1 MKVLIVGGVA
11 GGASAATR
19 LRRLDEKAEII
30 LFEKGPYISY
40 ANCGLPYYIGGEIKE
55 KESLLVT
62 KPALLRG
69 RFGVDVRTDSE
80 VVKINRQAKTVTVKN
95 HQTGET
101 YEESYDK
108 LLLSPGASPK
118 KPDWEG
124 IHLPGIFTIR
134 NVPDTCAVDEYI
146 RNTGAKRAVVVG
158 GGFIGVEMAENLTTR
173 GLSVTLAEYLPQ
185 VLPPLDPEMA
195 AMLHTHLRQ
204 NGVNLMLET
213 AVSGFEKAENS
224 ILVKTS
230 KGNVE
235 ADLVILSIGVSPDSG
250 LAKDAGLELGIGGS
264 IAVNDNYQT
273 SDPDIYAVGDAIQ
286 DRSRI
291 TGKDT
296 LLPLAGP
303 ANRQGRA
310 AAESMVGRKP
320 SHSRDVLGS
329 SILKVFQLTAAS
341 TGLNEKQLKAA
352 GMEYLKTYVHPASHA
367 GYYPGGKPMS
377 LKLLFAPDGKVL
389 GAQAVGQDGVDKRMD
404 VLATVIRLGGTVY
417 DLQDLELCYAPPY
430 SSAKDPVNMLGFTA
444 VNILNGDMKVFYCE
458 DLADLDLEKVFLL
471 DARTP
476 AEFALGTI
484 PGAVNIPLDEMR
496 NRLDEIPQDKPVY
509 EFCQVGLRGYIA
521 YRILAQNGFEVYNLS
536 GGYKSYASAKELYEK
551 ASPVDCIGMP
561 KK

>member
-19 LRRLDEKAEII
+19 LRRLDEKAQII

-55 KESLLVT
+55 RENLLVT

-69 RFGVDVRTDSE
+69 RFGIDVRTDSE
-80 VVKINRQAKTVTVKN
+80 AVSIDRQAKTVTVKN

-101 YEESYDK
+101 YKESYDK

-124 IHLPGIFTIR
+124 VNLPGIFTIR
-134 NVPDTCAVDEYI
+134 NVPDTCAVDDFI
-146 RNTGAKRAVVVG
+146 RETGAKRAAVVG
-158 GGFIGVEMAENLTTR
+158 GGFIGVEMAENLTAR
-173 GLSVTLAEYLPQ
+173 GLSVTLMEYQEQ

-195 AMLHTHLRQ
+195 AIVHTHLRQ
-204 NGVNLMLET
+204 NGVNLALGT
-213 AVSGFEKAENS
+213 AVSGFEKAGTG
-224 ILVKTS
+224 ILVKTG
-230 KGNVE
+230 KGNLE
-235 ADLVILSIGVSPDSG
+235 TDLVILSVGVAPDSG
-250 LAKDAGLELGIGGS
+250 LAKEAGLELGMGGS

-286 DRSRI
+286 VRSRL
-291 TGKDT
+291 TGQDT

-310 AAESMVGRKP
+310 AAESILGRKP
-320 SHSRDVLGS
+320 SHTKDVLGS

-352 GMEYLKTYVHPASHA
+352 GIPYLKTYTHPASHA
-367 GYYPGGKPMS
+367 GYYPGGTPMS
-377 LKLLFAPDGKVL
+377 MKLLFGPDGKVF
-389 GAQAVGQDGVDKRMD
+389 GAQAVGQEGVDKRMD
-404 VLATVIRLGGTVY
+404 VLATVIRLNGTVY

-444 VNILNGDMKVFYCE
+444 ANILNGDMKDFYCE
-458 DLADLDLEKVFLL
+458 DLAGLDLDKVFLL
-471 DARTP
+471 DCRTP
-476 AEFALGTI
+476 AEYAMGTI
-484 PGAVNIPLDEMR
+484 PGAVNIPLDELR
-496 NRLDEIPQDKPVY
+496 NRLEELPKDKPVY

-521 YRILAQNGFEVYNLS
+521 YRILSQNGFEVYNLS
-536 GGYKSYASAKELYEK
+536 GGYKSYAQARELYQK
-551 ASPVDCIGMP
+551 PSPVDCVGLP
-561 KK
+561 K

>member
-19 LRRLDEKAEII
+19 LRRLDEKAQII

-55 KESLLVT
+55 RENLLVT

-80 VVKINRQAKTVTVKN
+80 VVAIDRQAKTVTVKN

-101 YEESYDK
+101 YKESYDK

-124 IHLPGIFTIR
+124 VNLPGIFTIR
-134 NVPDTCAVDEYI
+134 NVPDTCAVDDFI
-146 RNTGAKRAVVVG
+146 RETGAKRAAVVG
-158 GGFIGVEMAENLTTR
+158 GGFIGVEMAENLTAR
-173 GLSVTLAEYLPQ
+173 GLSVTLMEYQEQ

-195 AMLHTHLRQ
+195 AIVHTHLRQ
-204 NGVNLMLET
+204 NGVNLALGT
-213 AVSGFEKAENS
+213 AVSGFEKAGTG
-224 ILVKTS
+224 ILVKTG
-230 KGNVE
+230 KGNLE
-235 ADLVILSIGVSPDSG
+235 TDLVILSVGVAPDSG
-250 LAKDAGLELGIGGS
+250 LAKEAGLELGMGGS

-286 DRSRI
+286 VRSRL
-291 TGKDT
+291 TGQDT

-310 AAESMVGRKP
+310 AAESILGRKP
-320 SHSRDVLGS
+320 SHSKDVLGS

-352 GMEYLKTYVHPASHA
+352 GIPYLKTYTHPASHA
-367 GYYPGGKPMS
+367 GYYPGGTPMS
-377 LKLLFAPDGKVL
+377 LKLLFAPDGRVF
-389 GAQAVGQDGVDKRMD
+389 GAQAVGQEGVDKRMD
-404 VLATVIRLGGTVY
+404 VLATVIRLNGTVY

-444 VNILNGDMKVFYCE
+444 ANILNGDMKDFYCE
-458 DLADLDLEKVFLL
+458 DLAGLDFDKVFLL
-471 DARTP
+471 DCRTP
-476 AEFALGTI
+476 AEFAMGTI
-484 PGAVNIPLDEMR
+484 PGAVNIPLDELR
-496 NRLDEIPQDKPVY
+496 NRLEELPKDKPVY

-521 YRILAQNGFEVYNLS
+521 YRILSQNGFEVYNLS
-536 GGYKSYASAKELYEK
+536 GGYKSYAQARELYQK
-551 ASPVDCIGMP
+551 PSPVDCVGLP
-561 KK
+561 K

>member
-19 LRRLDEKAEII
+19 LRRLDEKAHII

-55 KESLLVT
+55 RENLLVT

-69 RFGVDVRTDSE
+69 RFGIDVRTDSE
-80 VVKINRQAKTVTVKN
+80 VVSIDRRAKTVTVQN

-101 YEESYDK
+101 YTESYDK

-124 IHLPGIFTIR
+124 VNLPGIFTIR
-134 NVPDTCAVDEYI
+134 NVPDTCAVDDFI
-146 RNTGAKRAVVVG
+146 RETGAKRAAVVG
-158 GGFIGVEMAENLTTR
+158 GGFIGVEMAENLTAR
-173 GLSVTLAEYLPQ
+173 GLSVTLMEYQEQ

-195 AMLHTHLRQ
+195 AIVHTHLRQ
-204 NGVNLMLET
+204 NGVNLALGT
-213 AVSGFEKAENS
+213 AVSGFEKAGTG
-224 ILVKTS
+224 ILVKTG
-230 KGNVE
+230 KGDLE
-235 ADLVILSIGVSPDSG
+235 TDLVILSVGVAPDSG
-250 LAKDAGLELGIGGS
+250 LAKEAGLELGIGGS

-286 DRSRI
+286 VRSRL
-291 TGKDT
+291 TGQDT

-310 AAESMVGRKP
+310 AAESILGRKP

-329 SILKVFQLTAAS
+329 SILKVFQLTAAG

-352 GMEYLKTYVHPASHA
+352 GIPYLKTYTHPASHA
-367 GYYPGGKPMS
+367 GYYPGGTPMS
-377 LKLLFAPDGKVL
+377 LKLLFGPDGKVF

-444 VNILNGDMKVFYCE
+444 ANILNGDMKDFYCE
-458 DLADLDLEKVFLL
+458 DLAGLDLDKVFLL
-471 DARTP
+471 DCRTP
-476 AEFALGTI
+476 AEFAMGTI
-484 PGAVNIPLDEMR
+484 PGAVNIPLDELR
-496 NRLDEIPQDKPVY
+496 NRLEELPKDKPVY

-521 YRILAQNGFEVYNLS
+521 YRILTQHGFEVYNLS
-536 GGYKSYASAKELYEK
+536 GGYKSYAQARELYQK
-551 ASPVDCIGMP
+551 PSPVDCAGLP
-561 KK
+561 K

>member
-19 LRRLDEKAEII
+19 LRRLDEKAHII

-55 KESLLVT
+55 RENLLVT

-69 RFGVDVRTDSE
+69 RFGIDVRTDSE
-80 VVKINRQAKTVTVKN
+80 VVSIDRRAKTVTVQN

-101 YEESYDK
+101 YTESYDK

-124 IHLPGIFTIR
+124 VNLPGIFTIR
-134 NVPDTCAVDEYI
+134 NVPDTCAVDDFI
-146 RNTGAKRAVVVG
+146 RETGAKRAAVVG
-158 GGFIGVEMAENLTTR
+158 GGFIGVEMAENLTAR
-173 GLSVTLAEYLPQ
+173 GLSVTLMEYQEQ

-195 AMLHTHLRQ
+195 AIVHTHLRQ
-204 NGVNLMLET
+204 NGVNLALGT
-213 AVSGFEKAENS
+213 AVSGFEKAGTG
-224 ILVKTS
+224 ILVKTG
-230 KGNVE
+230 KGDLE
-235 ADLVILSIGVSPDSG
+235 TDLVILSVGVAPDSG
-250 LAKDAGLELGIGGS
+250 LAKEAGRDWGMG
-264 IAVNDNYQT
+264 ARTPANDNYQT
-273 SDPDIYAVGDAIQ
+273 SDPTIYAVGDAIQ
-286 DRSRI
+286 VRSRL
-291 TGKDT
+291 TGQDT

-310 AAESMVGRKP
+310 AAESILGRKP

-329 SILKVFQLTAAS
+329 SILKVFQLTAAG

-352 GMEYLKTYVHPASHA
+352 GIPYLKTYTHPASHA
-367 GYYPGGKPMS
+367 GYYPGGTPMS
-377 LKLLFAPDGKVL
+377 LKLLFGPDGKVF

-430 SSAKDPVNMLGFTA
+430 SAAKDPVNMLGFTA
-444 VNILNGDMKVFYCE
+444 ANLLNGDMKDFYCE
-458 DLADLDLEKVFLL
+458 DLAGLDLDKVFLL
-471 DARTP
+471 DCRTP
-476 AEFALGTI
+476 AEFAMGTI
-484 PGAVNIPLDEMR
+484 PGAVNIPLDELR
-496 NRLDEIPQDKPVY
+496 NRLEELPKDKPVY

-521 YRILAQNGFEVYNLS
+521 YRILTQHGFEVYNLS
-536 GGYKSYASAKELYEK
+536 GGYKSYAQARELYQK
-551 ASPVDCIGMP
+551 PSPVDCVGLP
-561 KK
+561 K

>member
-19 LRRLDEKAEII
+19 LRRLDEKAHII

-55 KESLLVT
+55 RENLLVT

-69 RFGVDVRTDSE
+69 RFGIDVRTDSE
-80 VVKINRQAKTVTVKN
+80 VVSIDRRAKTVAVQN

-101 YEESYDK
+101 YTESYDK

-124 IHLPGIFTIR
+124 VNLPGIFTIR
-134 NVPDTCAVDEYI
+134 NVPDTCAVDDFI
-146 RNTGAKRAVVVG
+146 RETGAKRAAVVG
-158 GGFIGVEMAENLTTR
+158 GGFIGVEMAENLTAR
-173 GLSVTLAEYLPQ
+173 GLSVTLMEYQEQ

-195 AMLHTHLRQ
+195 AIVHTHLRQ
-204 NGVNLMLET
+204 NGVNLALGT
-213 AVSGFEKAENS
+213 AVSGFEKTGTG
-224 ILVKTS
+224 ILVKTG
-230 KGNVE
+230 KGNLE
-235 ADLVILSIGVSPDSG
+235 TDLVILSVGVAPDSG
-250 LAKDAGLELGIGGS
+250 LAKEAGLELGIGGS

-286 DRSRI
+286 VRSRL
-291 TGKDT
+291 TGQDT

-310 AAESMVGRKP
+310 AAESILGRKP

-329 SILKVFQLTAAS
+329 SILKVFQLTAAG

-352 GMEYLKTYVHPASHA
+352 GIPYLKTYTHPASHA
-367 GYYPGGKPMS
+367 GYYPGGTPMS
-377 LKLLFAPDGKVL
+377 LKLLFGPDGKVF

-444 VNILNGDMKVFYCE
+444 ANILNGDMKDFYCE
-458 DLADLDLEKVFLL
+458 DLAGLDLDKVFLL
-471 DARTP
+471 DCRTP
-476 AEFALGTI
+476 AEFAMGTI
-484 PGAVNIPLDEMR
+484 PGAVNIPLDELR
-496 NRLDEIPQDKPVY
+496 NRLEELPKDKPVY

-521 YRILAQNGFEVYNLS
+521 YRILTQHGFEVYNLS
-536 GGYKSYASAKELYEK
+536 GGYKSYAQARELYQK
-551 ASPVDCIGMP
+551 PSPVDCAGLP
-561 KK
+561 K

>member
-1 MKVLIVGGVA
+1 MA

-55 KESLLVT
+55 RENLLVT

-69 RFGVDVRTDSE
+69 RFGIDVRTDSE
-80 VVKINRQAKTVTVKN
+80 VVSIDRRAKTVTVQN

-101 YEESYDK
+101 YTESYDK

-124 IHLPGIFTIR
+124 VNLPGIFTIR
-134 NVPDTCAVDEYI
+134 NVPDTCAVDDFI
-146 RNTGAKRAVVVG
+146 RETGAKRAAVVG
-158 GGFIGVEMAENLTTR
+158 GGFIGVEMAENLTAR
-173 GLSVTLAEYLPQ
+173 GLSVTLMEYQEQ

-195 AMLHTHLRQ
+195 AIVHTHLRQ
-204 NGVNLMLET
+204 NGVNLALGT
-213 AVSGFEKAENS
+213 AVSGFEKAGTG
-224 ILVKTS
+224 ILVKTG
-230 KGNVE
+230 KGDLE
-235 ADLVILSIGVSPDSG
+235 TDLVILSVGVAPDSG
-250 LAKDAGLELGIGGS
+250 LAKEAGLELGIGGS

-286 DRSRI
+286 VRSRL
-291 TGKDT
+291 TGQDT

-310 AAESMVGRKP
+310 AAESILGRKP

-329 SILKVFQLTAAS
+329 SILKVFQLTAAG

-352 GMEYLKTYVHPASHA
+352 GIPYLKTYTHPASHA
-367 GYYPGGKPMS
+367 GYYPGGTPMS
-377 LKLLFAPDGKVL
+377 LKLLFGPDGKVF

-430 SSAKDPVNMLGFTA
+430 SAAKDPVNMLGFTA
-444 VNILNGDMKVFYCE
+444 ANLLNGDMKDFYCE
-458 DLADLDLEKVFLL
+458 DLAGLDLDKVFLL
-471 DARTP
+471 DCRTP
-476 AEFALGTI
+476 AEFAMGTI
-484 PGAVNIPLDEMR
+484 PGAVNIPLDELR
-496 NRLDEIPQDKPVY
+496 NRLEELPKDKPVY

-521 YRILAQNGFEVYNLS
+521 YRILTQHGFEVYNLS
-536 GGYKSYASAKELYEK
+536 GGYKSYAQARELYQK
-551 ASPVDCIGMP
+551 PSPVDCVGLP
-561 KK
+561 K

>member
-19 LRRLDEKAEII
+19 LRRLDEKAHII

-55 KESLLVT
+55 RENLLVT

-69 RFGVDVRTDSE
+69 RFGIDVRTDSE
-80 VVKINRQAKTVTVKN
+80 VVSIDRRAKTVAVQN

-101 YEESYDK
+101 YTESYDK

-124 IHLPGIFTIR
+124 VNLPGIFTIR
-134 NVPDTCAVDEYI
+134 NVPDTCAVDDFI
-146 RNTGAKRAVVVG
+146 RETGAKRAAVVG
-158 GGFIGVEMAENLTTR
+158 GGFIGVEMAENLTAR
-173 GLSVTLAEYLPQ
+173 GLSVTLMEYQEQ

-195 AMLHTHLRQ
+195 AIVHTHLRQ
-204 NGVNLMLET
+204 NGVNLALGT
-213 AVSGFEKAENS
+213 AVSGFEKAGTG
-224 ILVKTS
+224 ILVKTG
-230 KGNVE
+230 KGNLE
-235 ADLVILSIGVSPDSG
+235 TDLVILSVGVAPDSG
-250 LAKDAGLELGIGGS
+250 LAKEAGLELGIGGS

-286 DRSRI
+286 VRSRL
-291 TGKDT
+291 TGQDT

-310 AAESMVGRKP
+310 AAESILGRKP

-329 SILKVFQLTAAS
+329 SILKVFQLTAAG

-352 GMEYLKTYVHPASHA
+352 GIPYLKTYTHPASHA
-367 GYYPGGKPMS
+367 GYYPGGTPMS
-377 LKLLFAPDGKVL
+377 LKLLFGPDGKVF

-430 SSAKDPVNMLGFTA
+430 SAAKDPVNMLGFTA
-444 VNILNGDMKVFYCE
+444 ANLLNGDMKDFYCE
-458 DLADLDLEKVFLL
+458 DLAGLDLDKVFLL
-471 DARTP
+471 DCRTP
-476 AEFALGTI
+476 AEFAMGTI
-484 PGAVNIPLDEMR
+484 PGAVNIPLDELR
-496 NRLDEIPQDKPVY
+496 NRLEELPKDKPVY

-521 YRILAQNGFEVYNLS
+521 YRILTQHGFEVYNLS
-536 GGYKSYASAKELYEK
+536 GGYKSYAQARELYQK
-551 ASPVDCIGMP
+551 PSPVDCVGLP
-561 KK
+561 K

>member
-19 LRRLDEKAEII
+19 LRRLDEKAHII

-55 KESLLVT
+55 RENLLVT

-69 RFGVDVRTDSE
+69 RFGIDVRTDSE
-80 VVKINRQAKTVTVKN
+80 VVSIDRRAKTVTVQN

-101 YEESYDK
+101 YTESYDK

-124 IHLPGIFTIR
+124 VNLPGIFTIR
-134 NVPDTCAVDEYI
+134 NVPDTCAVDDFI
-146 RNTGAKRAVVVG
+146 RETGAKRAAVVG
-158 GGFIGVEMAENLTTR
+158 GGFIGVEMAENLTAR
-173 GLSVTLAEYLPQ
+173 GLSVTLMEYQEQ

-195 AMLHTHLRQ
+195 AIVHTHLRQ
-204 NGVNLMLET
+204 NGVNLALGT
-213 AVSGFEKAENS
+213 AVSGVEKTGTG
-224 ILVKTS
+224 ILVKTG
-230 KGNVE
+230 KGDLE
-235 ADLVILSIGVSPDSG
+235 TDLVILSVGVAPDSG
-250 LAKDAGLELGIGGS
+250 LAKEAGLELGIGGS

-286 DRSRI
+286 VRSRL
-291 TGKDT
+291 TGQDT

-310 AAESMVGRKP
+310 AAESILGRKP
-320 SHSRDVLGS
+320 SHSKDVLGS

-352 GMEYLKTYVHPASHA
+352 GIPYLKTYTHPASHA
-367 GYYPGGKPMS
+367 GYYPGGTPMS
-377 LKLLFAPDGKVL
+377 MKLLFGPDGKVF

-404 VLATVIRLGGTVY
+404 VLATVIRLGGTIY

-444 VNILNGDMKVFYCE
+444 ANILNGDMKDFYCE
-458 DLADLDLEKVFLL
+458 DLAGLDFDKVFLL
-471 DARTP
+471 DCRTP
-476 AEFALGTI
+476 AEYAMGTI
-484 PGAVNIPLDEMR
+484 PGAVNIPLDELR
-496 NRLDEIPQDKPVY
+496 NRLEELPKDKPVY

-521 YRILAQNGFEVYNLS
+521 YRILSQHGFEAYNLS
-536 GGYKSYASAKELYEK
+536 GGYKSYAQARELYQK
-551 ASPVDCIGMP
+551 PSPVDCVGLP
-561 KK
+561 K

>member
-19 LRRLDEKAEII
+19 LRRLDEKAHII

-55 KESLLVT
+55 RENLLVT

-69 RFGVDVRTDSE
+69 RFGIDVRTDSE
-80 VVKINRQAKTVTVKN
+80 VVSIDRRAKTVAVQN

-101 YEESYDK
+101 YTESYDK

-124 IHLPGIFTIR
+124 VNLPGIFTIR
-134 NVPDTCAVDEYI
+134 NVPDTCAVDDFI
-146 RNTGAKRAVVVG
+146 RETGAKRAAVVG
-158 GGFIGVEMAENLTTR
+158 GGFIGVEMAENLTAR
-173 GLSVTLAEYLPQ
+173 GLSVTLMEYQEQ

-195 AMLHTHLRQ
+195 AIVHTHLRQ
-204 NGVNLMLET
+204 NGVNLALGT
-213 AVSGFEKAENS
+213 AVSGFEKAGTG
-224 ILVKTS
+224 ILVKTG
-230 KGNVE
+230 KGNLE
-235 ADLVILSIGVSPDSG
+235 TDLVILSVGVAPDSG
-250 LAKDAGLELGIGGS
+250 LAKEAGLELGIGGS

-286 DRSRI
+286 VRSRL
-291 TGKDT
+291 TGQDT

-310 AAESMVGRKP
+310 AAESILGRKP

-329 SILKVFQLTAAS
+329 SILKVFQLTAAG

-352 GMEYLKTYVHPASHA
+352 GIPYLKTYTHPASHA
-367 GYYPGGKPMS
+367 GYYPGGTPMS
-377 LKLLFAPDGKVL
+377 LKLLFGPDGKVF

-444 VNILNGDMKVFYCE
+444 ANLLNGDMKDFYCE
-458 DLADLDLEKVFLL
+458 DLAGLDLDKVFLL
-471 DARTP
+471 DCRTP
-476 AEFALGTI
+476 AEFAMGTI
-484 PGAVNIPLDEMR
+484 PGAVNIPLDELR
-496 NRLDEIPQDKPVY
+496 NRLEELPKDKPVY

-521 YRILAQNGFEVYNLS
+521 YRILTQHGFEVYNLS
-536 GGYKSYASAKELYEK
+536 GGYKSYAQARELYQK
-551 ASPVDCIGMP
+551 PSPVDCAGLP
-561 KK
+561 K

>member
-19 LRRLDEKAEII
+19 LRRLDEKAQII

-55 KESLLVT
+55 RENLLVT

-80 VVKINRQAKTVTVKN
+80 VVAIDRQAKTVTVKN

-101 YEESYDK
+101 YKESYDK

-124 IHLPGIFTIR
+124 VNLPGIFTIR
-134 NVPDTCAVDEYI
+134 NVPDTCAVDDFI
-146 RNTGAKRAVVVG
+146 RETGAKRAAVVG
-158 GGFIGVEMAENLTTR
+158 GGFIGVEMAENLTAR
-173 GLSVTLAEYLPQ
+173 GLSVTLMEYQEQ

-195 AMLHTHLRQ
+195 AIVHTHLRQ
-204 NGVNLMLET
+204 NGVNLALGT
-213 AVSGFEKAENS
+213 AVSGFEKAGTG
-224 ILVKTS
+224 ILVKTG
-230 KGNVE
+230 KGNLE
-235 ADLVILSIGVSPDSG
+235 TDLVILSVGVAPDSG
-250 LAKDAGLELGIGGS
+250 LAKEAGLELGIGGS

-286 DRSRI
+286 VRSRL
-291 TGKDT
+291 TGQDT

-310 AAESMVGRKP
+310 AAESILGRKP
-320 SHSRDVLGS
+320 SHSKDVLGS

-352 GMEYLKTYVHPASHA
+352 GIPYLKTYTHPASHA
-367 GYYPGGKPMS
+367 GYYPGGTPMS
-377 LKLLFAPDGKVL
+377 MKLLFGPDGKVF

-404 VLATVIRLGGTVY
+404 VLATVIRLGGTIY

-444 VNILNGDMKVFYCE
+444 ANILNGDMKDFYCE
-458 DLADLDLEKVFLL
+458 DLAGLDFDKVFLL
-471 DARTP
+471 DCRTP
-476 AEFALGTI
+476 AEFAMGTI
-484 PGAVNIPLDEMR
+484 PGAVNIPLDELR
-496 NRLDEIPQDKPVY
+496 NRLEELPKDKPVY

-521 YRILAQNGFEVYNLS
+521 YRILSQHGFEAYNLS
-536 GGYKSYASAKELYEK
+536 GGYKSYAQARELYQK
-551 ASPVDCIGMP
+551 PSPVDCVGLP
-561 KK
+561 K

>member
-19 LRRLDEKAEII
+19 LRRLDEKAQII

-55 KESLLVT
+55 RENLLVT

-80 VVKINRQAKTVTVKN
+80 VVAIDRQAKTVTVKN

-101 YEESYDK
+101 YKESYDK

-124 IHLPGIFTIR
+124 VNLPGIFTIR
-134 NVPDTCAVDEYI
+134 NVPDTCAVDDFI
-146 RNTGAKRAVVVG
+146 RETGAKRAAVVG
-158 GGFIGVEMAENLTTR
+158 GGFIGVEMAENLTAR
-173 GLSVTLAEYLPQ
+173 GLSVTLMEYQEQ

-195 AMLHTHLRQ
+195 AIVHTHLRQ
-204 NGVNLMLET
+204 NGVNLALGT
-213 AVSGFEKAENS
+213 AVSGFEKAGTG
-224 ILVKTS
+224 ILVKTG
-230 KGNVE
+230 KGNLE
-235 ADLVILSIGVSPDSG
+235 TDLVILSVGVAPDSG
-250 LAKDAGLELGIGGS
+250 LAKEAGLELGMGGS

-286 DRSRI
+286 VRSRL
-291 TGKDT
+291 TGQDT

-310 AAESMVGRKP
+310 AAESILGRKP
-320 SHSRDVLGS
+320 SHTKDVLGS

-352 GMEYLKTYVHPASHA
+352 GIPYLKTYTHPASHA
-367 GYYPGGKPMS
+367 GYYPGGTPMS
-377 LKLLFAPDGKVL
+377 MKLLFGPDGKVF
-389 GAQAVGQDGVDKRMD
+389 GAQAVGQEGVDKRMD
-404 VLATVIRLGGTVY
+404 VLATVIRLNGTVY

-444 VNILNGDMKVFYCE
+444 ANILNGDMKDFYCE
-458 DLADLDLEKVFLL
+458 DLAGLDFDKVFLL
-471 DARTP
+471 DCRTP
-476 AEFALGTI
+476 AEFAMGTI
-484 PGAVNIPLDEMR
+484 PGAVNIPLDELR
-496 NRLDEIPQDKPVY
+496 NRLEELPKDKPVY

-521 YRILAQNGFEVYNLS
+521 YRILSQHGFEAYNLS
-536 GGYKSYASAKELYEK
+536 GGYKSYAQARELYQK
-551 ASPVDCIGMP
+551 PSPVDCVGLP
-561 KK
+561 K

>member
-55 KESLLVT
+55 RENLLVT

-69 RFGVDVRTDSE
+69 RFGIDVRTDSE
-80 VVKINRQAKTVTVKN
+80 VLSIDRQAKTVAVKN

-101 YEESYDK
+101 YTESYDK

-124 IHLPGIFTIR
+124 VNLPGIFTIR
-134 NVPDTCAVDEYI
+134 NVPDTCAVDDFI
-146 RNTGAKRAVVVG
+146 RETGAKRAAVVG
-158 GGFIGVEMAENLTTR
+158 GGFIGVEMAENLTAR
-173 GLSVTLAEYLPQ
+173 GLSVTLMEYQEQ

-195 AMLHTHLRQ
+195 AIVHTHLRQ
-204 NGVNLMLET
+204 NGVNLALGT
-213 AVSGFEKAENS
+213 AVSGFEKTGTG
-224 ILVKTS
+224 ILVKTG
-230 KGNVE
+230 KGDLE
-235 ADLVILSIGVSPDSG
+235 TDLVILSVGVAPDSG
-250 LAKDAGLELGIGGS
+250 LAKEAGLELGIGGS

-286 DRSRI
+286 VRSRL
-291 TGKDT
+291 TGQDT

-310 AAESMVGRKP
+310 AAESILGRKP

-329 SILKVFQLTAAS
+329 SILKVFQLTAAG

-352 GMEYLKTYVHPASHA
+352 GIPYLKTYTHPASHA
-367 GYYPGGKPMS
+367 GYYPGGTPMS
-377 LKLLFAPDGKVL
+377 LKLLFGPDGKVF

-444 VNILNGDMKVFYCE
+444 ANILNGDMKDFYCE
-458 DLADLDLEKVFLL
+458 DLAGLDLDKVFLL
-471 DARTP
+471 DCRTP
-476 AEFALGTI
+476 AEFAMGTI
-484 PGAVNIPLDEMR
+484 PGAVNIPLDELR
-496 NRLDEIPQDKPVY
+496 NRLEELPKDKPVY

-521 YRILAQNGFEVYNLS
+521 YRILTQHGFEVYNLS
-536 GGYKSYASAKELYEK
+536 GGYKSYAQARELYQK
-551 ASPVDCIGMP
+551 PSPVDCVGLP
-561 KK
+561 K

>member
-19 LRRLDEKAEII
+19 LRRLDEKAQII

-55 KESLLVT
+55 RENLLVT

-80 VVKINRQAKTVTVKN
+80 VVAIDRQAKTVTVKN

-101 YEESYDK
+101 YKESYDK

-124 IHLPGIFTIR
+124 VNLPGIFTIR
-134 NVPDTCAVDEYI
+134 NVPDTCAVDDFI
-146 RNTGAKRAVVVG
+146 RETGAKRAAVVG
-158 GGFIGVEMAENLTTR
+158 GGFIGVEMAENLTAR
-173 GLSVTLAEYLPQ
+173 GLSVTLMEYQEQ

-195 AMLHTHLRQ
+195 AIVHTHLRQ
-204 NGVNLMLET
+204 NGVNLALGT
-213 AVSGFEKAENS
+213 AVSGFEKAGTG
-224 ILVKTS
+224 ILVKTG
-230 KGNVE
+230 KGNLE
-235 ADLVILSIGVSPDSG
+235 TDLVILSVGVAPDSG
-250 LAKDAGLELGIGGS
+250 LAKEAGLELGMGGS

-286 DRSRI
+286 VRSRL
-291 TGKDT
+291 TGQDT

-310 AAESMVGRKP
+310 AAESILGRKP
-320 SHSRDVLGS
+320 SHSKDVLGS

-352 GMEYLKTYVHPASHA
+352 GIPYLKTYTHPASHA
-367 GYYPGGKPMS
+367 GYYPGGTPMS
-377 LKLLFAPDGKVL
+377 MKLLFGPDGKVF

-404 VLATVIRLGGTVY
+404 VLATVIRLGGTIY

-444 VNILNGDMKVFYCE
+444 ANILNGDMKDFYCE
-458 DLADLDLEKVFLL
+458 DLAGLDFDKVFLL
-471 DARTP
+471 DCRTP
-476 AEFALGTI
+476 AEFAMGTI
-484 PGAVNIPLDEMR
+484 PGAVNIPLDELR
-496 NRLDEIPQDKPVY
+496 NRLEELPKDKPVY

-521 YRILAQNGFEVYNLS
+521 YRILSQHGFEAYNLS
-536 GGYKSYASAKELYEK
+536 GGYKSYAQARELYQK
-551 ASPVDCIGMP
+551 PSPVDCVGLP
-561 KK
+561 K

>member
-19 LRRLDEKAEII
+19 LRRLDEKAQII

-55 KESLLVT
+55 RENLLVT

-80 VVKINRQAKTVTVKN
+80 VVAIDRQAKTVTVKN

-101 YEESYDK
+101 YKESYDK

-124 IHLPGIFTIR
+124 VNLPGIFTIR
-134 NVPDTCAVDEYI
+134 NVPDTCAVDDFI
-146 RNTGAKRAVVVG
+146 RETGAKRAAVVG
-158 GGFIGVEMAENLTTR
+158 GGFIGVEMAENLTAR
-173 GLSVTLAEYLPQ
+173 GLSVTLMEYQEQ

-195 AMLHTHLRQ
+195 AIVHTHLRQ
-204 NGVNLMLET
+204 NGVNLALGT
-213 AVSGFEKAENS
+213 AVSGFEKAGTG
-224 ILVKTS
+224 ILVKTG
-230 KGNVE
+230 KGDLE
-235 ADLVILSIGVSPDSG
+235 TDLVILSVGVAPDSG
-250 LAKDAGLELGIGGS
+250 LAKEAGLELGMGGS

-286 DRSRI
+286 VRSRL
-291 TGKDT
+291 TGQDT

-310 AAESMVGRKP
+310 AAESILGRKP
-320 SHSRDVLGS
+320 SHSKDVLGS

-352 GMEYLKTYVHPASHA
+352 GIPYLKTYTHPASHA
-367 GYYPGGKPMS
+367 GYYPGGTPMS
-377 LKLLFAPDGKVL
+377 MKLLFGPDGKVF

-404 VLATVIRLGGTVY
+404 VLATVIRLGGTIY

-444 VNILNGDMKVFYCE
+444 ANILNGDMKDFYCE
-458 DLADLDLEKVFLL
+458 DLAGLDFDKVFLL
-471 DARTP
+471 DCRTP
-476 AEFALGTI
+476 AEFAMGTI
-484 PGAVNIPLDEMR
+484 PGAVNIPLDELR
-496 NRLDEIPQDKPVY
+496 NRLEELPKDKPVY

-521 YRILAQNGFEVYNLS
+521 YRILSQHGFEAYNLS
-536 GGYKSYASAKELYEK
+536 GGYKSYAQARELYQK
-551 ASPVDCIGMP
+551 PSPVDCVGLP
-561 KK
+561 K

>member
-55 KESLLVT
+55 RENLLVT

-69 RFGVDVRTDSE
+69 RFGIDVRTDSE
-80 VVKINRQAKTVTVKN
+80 VVSIDRRAKTVTVQN

-101 YEESYDK
+101 YTESYDK

-124 IHLPGIFTIR
+124 VNLPGIFTIR
-134 NVPDTCAVDEYI
+134 NVPDTCAVDDFI
-146 RNTGAKRAVVVG
+146 RETGAKRAAVVG
-158 GGFIGVEMAENLTTR
+158 GGFIGVEMAENLTAR
-173 GLSVTLAEYLPQ
+173 GLSVTLMEYQEQ

-195 AMLHTHLRQ
+195 AIVHTHLRQ
-204 NGVNLMLET
+204 NGVNLALGT
-213 AVSGFEKAENS
+213 AVSGFEKAGTG
-224 ILVKTS
+224 ILVKTG
-230 KGNVE
+230 KGDLE
-235 ADLVILSIGVSPDSG
+235 TDLVILSVGVAPDSG
-250 LAKDAGLELGIGGS
+250 LAKEAGLELGIGGS

-286 DRSRI
+286 VRSRL
-291 TGKDT
+291 TGQDT

-310 AAESMVGRKP
+310 AAESILGRKP

-329 SILKVFQLTAAS
+329 SILKVFQLTAAG

-352 GMEYLKTYVHPASHA
+352 GIPYLKTYTHPASHA
-367 GYYPGGKPMS
+367 GYYPGGTPMS
-377 LKLLFAPDGKVL
+377 LKLLFGPDGKVF

-444 VNILNGDMKVFYCE
+444 ANILNGDMKDFYCE
-458 DLADLDLEKVFLL
+458 DLAGLDLDKVFLL
-471 DARTP
+471 DCRTP
-476 AEFALGTI
+476 AEFAMGTI
-484 PGAVNIPLDEMR
+484 PGAVNIPLDELR
-496 NRLDEIPQDKPVY
+496 NRLEELPKDKPVY

-521 YRILAQNGFEVYNLS
+521 YRILTQHGFEVYNLS
-536 GGYKSYASAKELYEK
+536 GGYKSYAQARELYQK
-551 ASPVDCIGMP
+551 PSPVDCAGLP
-561 KK
+561 K

>member
-55 KESLLVT
+55 RENLLVT

-69 RFGVDVRTDSE
+69 RFGIDVRTDSE
-80 VVKINRQAKTVTVKN
+80 VVSIDRRAKTVTVQN

-101 YEESYDK
+101 YTESYDK

-124 IHLPGIFTIR
+124 VNLPGIFTIR
-134 NVPDTCAVDEYI
+134 NVPDTCAVDDFI
-146 RNTGAKRAVVVG
+146 RETGAKRAAVVG
-158 GGFIGVEMAENLTTR
+158 GGFIGVEMAENLTAR
-173 GLSVTLAEYLPQ
+173 GLSVTLMEYQEQ

-195 AMLHTHLRQ
+195 AIVHTHLRQ
-204 NGVNLMLET
+204 NGVNLALGT
-213 AVSGFEKAENS
+213 AVSGFEKAGTG
-224 ILVKTS
+224 ILVKTG
-230 KGNVE
+230 KGDLE
-235 ADLVILSIGVSPDSG
+235 TDLVILSVGVAPDSG
-250 LAKDAGLELGIGGS
+250 LAKEAGLELGIGGS

-286 DRSRI
+286 VRSRL
-291 TGKDT
+291 TGQDT

-310 AAESMVGRKP
+310 AAESILGRKP

-329 SILKVFQLTAAS
+329 SILKVFQLTAAG

-352 GMEYLKTYVHPASHA
+352 GIPYLKTYTHPASHA
-367 GYYPGGKPMS
+367 GYYPGGTPMS
-377 LKLLFAPDGKVL
+377 LKLLFGPDGKVF

-430 SSAKDPVNMLGFTA
+430 SAAKDPVNMLGFTA
-444 VNILNGDMKVFYCE
+444 ANLLNGDMKDFYCE
-458 DLADLDLEKVFLL
+458 DLAGLDLDKVFLL
-471 DARTP
+471 DCRTP
-476 AEFALGTI
+476 AEFAMGTI
-484 PGAVNIPLDEMR
+484 PGAVNIPLDELR
-496 NRLDEIPQDKPVY
+496 NRLEELPKDKPVY

-521 YRILAQNGFEVYNLS
+521 YRILTQHGFEVYNLS
-536 GGYKSYASAKELYEK
+536 GGYKSYAQARELYQK
-551 ASPVDCIGMP
+551 PSPVDCVGLP
-561 KK
+561 K

>member
-55 KESLLVT
+55 RENLLVT

-69 RFGVDVRTDSE
+69 RFGIDVRTDSE
-80 VVKINRQAKTVTVKN
+80 VVSIDRRAKTVTVQN

-101 YEESYDK
+101 YTESYDK

-124 IHLPGIFTIR
+124 VNLPGIFTIR
-134 NVPDTCAVDEYI
+134 NVPDTCAVDDFI
-146 RNTGAKRAVVVG
+146 RETGAKRAAVVG
-158 GGFIGVEMAENLTTR
+158 GGFIGVEMAENLTAR
-173 GLSVTLAEYLPQ
+173 GLSVTLMEYQEQ

-195 AMLHTHLRQ
+195 AIVHTHLRQ
-204 NGVNLMLET
+204 NGVNLALGT
-213 AVSGFEKAENS
+213 AVSGFEKAGTG
-224 ILVKTS
+224 ILVKTG
-230 KGNVE
+230 KGDLE
-235 ADLVILSIGVSPDSG
+235 TDLVILSVGVAPDSG
-250 LAKDAGLELGIGGS
+250 LAKEAGLELGIGGS

-286 DRSRI
+286 VRSRL
-291 TGKDT
+291 TGQDT

-310 AAESMVGRKP
+310 AAESILGRKP
-320 SHSRDVLGS
+320 SHTKDVLGS

-352 GMEYLKTYVHPASHA
+352 GIPYLKTYTHPASHA
-367 GYYPGGKPMS
+367 GYYPGGTPMS
-377 LKLLFAPDGKVL
+377 MKLLFGPDGKVF
-389 GAQAVGQDGVDKRMD
+389 GAQAVGQEGVDKRMD
-404 VLATVIRLGGTVY
+404 VLATVIRLNGTVY

-444 VNILNGDMKVFYCE
+444 ANILNGDMKDFYCE
-458 DLADLDLEKVFLL
+458 DLAGLDFDKVFLL
-471 DARTP
+471 DCRTP
-476 AEFALGTI
+476 AEFAMGTI
-484 PGAVNIPLDEMR
+484 PGAVNIPLDELR
-496 NRLDEIPQDKPVY
+496 NRLEELPKDKPVY

-521 YRILAQNGFEVYNLS
+521 YRILSQHGFEAYNLS
-536 GGYKSYASAKELYEK
+536 GGYKSYAQARELYQK
-551 ASPVDCIGMP
+551 PSPVDCVGLP
-561 KK
+561 K

>member
-19 LRRLDEKAEII
+19 LRRLDEKAQII

-55 KESLLVT
+55 RENLLVT

-80 VVKINRQAKTVTVKN
+80 VVAIDRQAKTVTVKN

-101 YEESYDK
+101 YKESYDK

-124 IHLPGIFTIR
+124 VNLPGIFTIR
-134 NVPDTCAVDEYI
+134 NVPDTCAVDDFI
-146 RNTGAKRAVVVG
+146 RETGAKRAAVVG
-158 GGFIGVEMAENLTTR
+158 GGFIGVEMAENLTAR
-173 GLSVTLAEYLPQ
+173 GLSVTLMEYQEQ

-195 AMLHTHLRQ
+195 AIVHTHLRQ
-204 NGVNLMLET
+204 NGVNLALGT
-213 AVSGFEKAENS
+213 AVSGFEKAGTG
-224 ILVKTS
+224 ILVKTG
-230 KGNVE
+230 KGNLE
-235 ADLVILSIGVSPDSG
+235 TDLVILSVGVAPDSG
-250 LAKDAGLELGIGGS
+250 LAKEAGLELGMGGS

-286 DRSRI
+286 VRSRL
-291 TGKDT
+291 TGQDT

-310 AAESMVGRKP
+310 AAESILGRKP
-320 SHSRDVLGS
+320 SHTKDVLGS

-352 GMEYLKTYVHPASHA
+352 GIPYLKTYTHPASHA
-367 GYYPGGKPMS
+367 GYYPGGTPMS
-377 LKLLFAPDGKVL
+377 MKLLFGPDGKVF

-404 VLATVIRLGGTVY
+404 VLATVIRLGGTIY

-444 VNILNGDMKVFYCE
+444 ANILNGDMKDFYCE
-458 DLADLDLEKVFLL
+458 DLAGLDFDKVFLL
-471 DARTP
+471 DCRTP
-476 AEFALGTI
+476 AEFAMGTI
-484 PGAVNIPLDEMR
+484 PGAVNIPLDELR
-496 NRLDEIPQDKPVY
+496 NRLEELPKDKPVY

-521 YRILAQNGFEVYNLS
+521 YRILSQHGFEAYNLS
-536 GGYKSYASAKELYEK
+536 GGYKSYAQARELYQK
-551 ASPVDCIGMP
+551 PSPVDCVGLP
-561 KK
+561 K

>member
-19 LRRLDEKAEII
+19 LRRLDEKAQII

-55 KESLLVT
+55 RENLLVT

-80 VVKINRQAKTVTVKN
+80 VVAIDRQAKTVTVKN

-101 YEESYDK
+101 YKESYDK

-124 IHLPGIFTIR
+124 VNLPGIFTIR
-134 NVPDTCAVDEYI
+134 NVPDTCAVDDFI
-146 RNTGAKRAVVVG
+146 RETGAKRAAVVG
-158 GGFIGVEMAENLTTR
+158 GGFIGVEMAENLTAR
-173 GLSVTLAEYLPQ
+173 GLSVTLMEYQEQ

-195 AMLHTHLRQ
+195 AIVHTHLRQ
-204 NGVNLMLET
+204 NGVNLALGT
-213 AVSGFEKAENS
+213 AVSGFEKAGTG
-224 ILVKTS
+224 ILVKTG
-230 KGNVE
+230 KGDLE
-235 ADLVILSIGVSPDSG
+235 TDLVILSVGVAPDSG
-250 LAKDAGLELGIGGS
+250 LAKEAGLELGMGGS

-286 DRSRI
+286 VRSRL
-291 TGKDT
+291 TGQDT

-310 AAESMVGRKP
+310 AAESILGRKP
-320 SHSRDVLGS
+320 SHSKDVLGS

-352 GMEYLKTYVHPASHA
+352 GIPYLKTYTHPASHA
-367 GYYPGGKPMS
+367 GYYPGGTPMS
-377 LKLLFAPDGKVL
+377 MKLLFGPDGKVF

-404 VLATVIRLGGTVY
+404 VLATVIRLGGTIY

-444 VNILNGDMKVFYCE
+444 ANILNGDMKDFYCE
-458 DLADLDLEKVFLL
+458 DLAGLDFDKVFLL
-471 DARTP
+471 DCRTP
-476 AEFALGTI
+476 AEFAMGTI
-484 PGAVNIPLDEMR
+484 PGAVNIPLDELR
-496 NRLDEIPQDKPVY
+496 NRLEELPKDKPVY

-521 YRILAQNGFEVYNLS
+521 YRILSQNGFEVYNLS
-536 GGYKSYASAKELYEK
+536 GGYKSYAQARELYQK
-551 ASPVDCIGMP
+551 PSPVDCVGLP
-561 KK
+561 K

>member
-19 LRRLDEKAEII
+19 LRRLDEKAHII

-55 KESLLVT
+55 RENLLVT

-80 VVKINRQAKTVTVKN
+80 VVAIDRQAKTVTVKN

-101 YEESYDK
+101 YKESYDK

-124 IHLPGIFTIR
+124 VNLPGIFTIR
-134 NVPDTCAVDEYI
+134 NVPDTCAVDDFI
-146 RNTGAKRAVVVG
+146 RETGAKRAAVVG
-158 GGFIGVEMAENLTTR
+158 GGFIGVEMAENLTAR
-173 GLSVTLAEYLPQ
+173 GLSVTLMEYQEQ

-195 AMLHTHLRQ
+195 AIVHTHLRQ
-204 NGVNLMLET
+204 NGVNLALGT
-213 AVSGFEKAENS
+213 AVSGFEKTGTG
-224 ILVKTS
+224 ILVKTG
-230 KGNVE
+230 KGDLE
-235 ADLVILSIGVSPDSG
+235 TDLVILSVGVAPDSG
-250 LAKDAGLELGIGGS
+250 LAKEAGLELGIGGS

-286 DRSRI
+286 VRSRL
-291 TGKDT
+291 TGQDT

-310 AAESMVGRKP
+310 AAESILGRKP

-329 SILKVFQLTAAS
+329 SILKVFQLTAAG

-352 GMEYLKTYVHPASHA
+352 GIPYLKTYTHPASHA
-367 GYYPGGKPMS
+367 GYYPGGTPMS
-377 LKLLFAPDGKVL
+377 LKLLFGPDGKVF

-444 VNILNGDMKVFYCE
+444 ANLLNGDMKDFYCE
-458 DLADLDLEKVFLL
+458 DLAGLDLDKVFLL
-471 DARTP
+471 DCRTP
-476 AEFALGTI
+476 AEFAMGTI
-484 PGAVNIPLDEMR
+484 PGAVNIPLDELR
-496 NRLDEIPQDKPVY
+496 NRLEELPKDKPVY

-521 YRILAQNGFEVYNLS
+521 YRILTQHGFEVYNLS
-536 GGYKSYASAKELYEK
+536 GGYKSYAQARELYQK
-551 ASPVDCIGMP
+551 PSPVDCVGLP
-561 KK
+561 K

>member
-19 LRRLDEKAEII
+19 LRRLDEKAHII

-55 KESLLVT
+55 RENLLVT

-69 RFGVDVRTDSE
+69 RFGIDVRTDSE
-80 VVKINRQAKTVTVKN
+80 VVSIDRRAKTVAVQN

-101 YEESYDK
+101 YTESYDK

-124 IHLPGIFTIR
+124 VNLPGIFTIR
-134 NVPDTCAVDEYI
+134 NVPDTCAVDDFI
-146 RNTGAKRAVVVG
+146 RETGAKRAAVVG
-158 GGFIGVEMAENLTTR
+158 GGFIGVEMAENLTAR
-173 GLSVTLAEYLPQ
+173 GLSVTLMEYQEQ

-195 AMLHTHLRQ
+195 AIVHTHLRQ
-204 NGVNLMLET
+204 NGVNLALGT
-213 AVSGFEKAENS
+213 AVSGFEKAGTG
-224 ILVKTS
+224 ILVKTG
-230 KGNVE
+230 KGDLE
-235 ADLVILSIGVSPDSG
+235 TDLVILSVGVAPDSG
-250 LAKDAGLELGIGGS
+250 LAKEAGLELGIGGS

-286 DRSRI
+286 VRSRL
-291 TGKDT
+291 TGQDT

-310 AAESMVGRKP
+310 AAESILGRKP

-329 SILKVFQLTAAS
+329 SILKVFQLTAAG

-352 GMEYLKTYVHPASHA
+352 GIPYLKTYTHPASHA
-367 GYYPGGKPMS
+367 GYYPGGTPMS
-377 LKLLFAPDGKVL
+377 LKLLFGPDGKVF

-444 VNILNGDMKVFYCE
+444 ANILNGDMKDFYCE
-458 DLADLDLEKVFLL
+458 DLAGLDLDKVFLL
-471 DARTP
+471 DCRTP
-476 AEFALGTI
+476 AEFAMGTI
-484 PGAVNIPLDEMR
+484 PGAVNIPLDELR
-496 NRLDEIPQDKPVY
+496 NRLEELPKDKPVY

-521 YRILAQNGFEVYNLS
+521 YRILTQHGFEVYNLS
-536 GGYKSYASAKELYEK
+536 GGYKSYAQARELYQK
-551 ASPVDCIGMP
+551 PSPVDCAGLP
-561 KK
+561 K